1 MANNQRCICRSH
13 EPVDQARVN
22 FLVFRF
28 RDLLPL
34 TALHHCIDNRKVK
47 QPYHN
52 LSENIY
58 IRITNDH
65 FLWFQGTRRWR
76 DIFIDSKV
84 KARGPWATAREWN
97 ERCRE
102 IPERADPK
110 MSAYQNFFSREFHET
125 SPRWTRFHIPPST
138 SHSGLNDHEIDA

>member
-22 FLVFRF
+22 FLVIRF

-47 QPYHN
+47 QPFHN
-52 LSENIY
+52 LSENIH
-58 IRITNDH
+58 ICITNDH
-65 FLWFQGTRRWR
+65 HLWFQGTRRWR

-84 KARGPWATAREWN
+84 NLQIYLSMHLCPHSILAWKSAQLLCWRPTTQAASSASEACMARMDQLKILYLRNASNGLS
-97 ERCRE
+97 ER
-102 IPERADPK
+102 
-110 MSAYQNFFSREFHET
+110 T
-125 SPRWTRFHIPPST
+125 LT
-138 SHSGLNDHEIDA
+138 